1 MATTKKRLKL
11 YLNREIECFLDGMV
25 DGLFYSVRPKL
36 WTPEV
41 DGDILINETQKQ
53 NLEVG
58 EIYKV
63 IPTQLAKE
71 QLIGKII

>member
-1 MATTKKRLKL
+1 MYINK
-11 YLNREIECFLDGMV
+11 EIRAYLDGITD

-41 DGDILINETQKQ
+41 DGDILINETQIKK
-53 NLEVG
+53 LKIG
-58 EIYKV
+58 DTYKV
-63 IPTQLAKE
+63 LPHTLAKE